1 MSEAKT
7 LEGKVIVVTG
17 AGRGIAREIA
27 LEAGRLGAKVVVVD
41 PGVNVDGTGG
51 EEGPAQQTVNDIKAG
66 GGDAVACLES
76 VGAMEAG
83 ERIIKT
89 ALDNYGRLDGLVNV
103 AGILRDRMVFNMT
116 EEEWDLVLKVHLKGM
131 FTTIKPAAILF
142 RQQRFGRIV
151 NFSSD
156 SGLLGATGQTNY
168 GAAKA
173 GVAGLGRVVAK
184 DLGRYGVT
192 VNTICPLASTR
203 MTATVPAEAAA
214 KRAAAGIQDTNFDV
228 EDTSKDPKYIAPFI
242 CYLLSD
248 DAWDINGQTFEVFSG
263 QVGILPYQYPPKRT
277 IYKDVTEN
285 GKWSMD
291 ELTELFPV
299 LMQDMGNP
307 APPPDNLNLPGR
319 PVAEEA
325 TA

>member
-1 MSEAKT
+1 MTEKT
-7 LEGKVIVVTG
+7 LEGKVIIVTG

-27 LEAGRLGAKVVVVD
+27 LLAGELGAKVVAVD
-41 PGVNVDGTGG
+41 PGVNVDGSGADA
-51 EEGPAQQTVNDIKAG
+51 GPAQQTANDIKAAG
-66 GGDAVACLES
+66 GEAIAVVEAVGD
-76 VGAMEAG
+76 MDTG
-83 ERIIKT
+83 ERIIKA
-89 ALDNYGRLDGLVNV
+89 ALDTYGKLDGLVNV

-131 FTTIKPAAILF
+131 FTTIKPASILF

-156 SGLLGATGQTNY
+156 SGLLGATGQVNY

-203 MTATVPAEAAA
+203 MTATVPDSARE
-214 KRAAAGIQDTNFDV
+214 KRAAAGIQDTNFDA
-228 EDTSKDPKYIAPFI
+228 EDESKDPKYIAPMI

-248 DAWDINGQTFEVFSG
+248 DAWDINGQTFEVYSG
-263 QVGILPYQYPPKRT
+263 EVGILPYQYPPKRT
-277 IYKDVTEN
+277 IFKDVVKN
-285 GKWSMD
+285 GAWTME
-291 ELTELFPV
+291 ELTDMFPV

-307 APPPDNLNLPGR
+307 APPPADLNLPGR
-319 PVAEEA
+319 PVEA
-325 TA
+325 SA

>member
-1 MSEAKT
+1 MTTEKT
-7 LEGKVIVVTG
+7 LDGKVIVVTG

-27 LEAGRLGAKVVVVD
+27 LHAAELGAKVVVVD

-51 EEGPAQQTVNDIKAG
+51 EAGPAQQTVNDIKSAG
-66 GGDAVACLES
+66 GEAVAVLES
-76 VGAMEAG
+76 VGEMDAG
-83 ERIIKT
+83 ERIIKA
-89 ALDNYGRLDGLVNV
+89 ALDTYGKLDGLVNV

-116 EEEWDLVLKVHLKGM
+116 EEEWDLVLKVHLRGM
-131 FTTIKPAAILF
+131 FTTIKPASILF
-142 RQQRFGRIV
+142 RQQRHGRIV

-173 GVAGLGRVVAK
+173 GVAGLGRVIAK

-203 MTATVPAEAAA
+203 MTATVPDSAKE
-214 KRAAAGIQDTNFDV
+214 KRAAAGIEDTNFDAD
-228 EDTSKDPKYIAPFI
+228 DTSKDPKYIAPMI
-242 CYLLSD
+242 CYLLGD
-248 DAWDINGQTFEVFSG
+248 DAWDINGQTFEVYSG
-263 QVGILPYQYPPKRT
+263 EVGILGYQYPPKRT
-277 IYKDVTEN
+277 IYKDVVKN
-285 GKWSMD
+285 GSWNME
-291 ELTELFPV
+291 ELSEMFPV

-307 APPPDNLNLPGR
+307 APPPDNLNLPAR
-319 PVAEEA
+319 PVAET